1 MHGRARAV
9 MADVEERVAS
19 LAEVSVSDIAQRY
32 KVGEEIGAGAQATVY
47 RATHKKT
54 GSKVAIKIIEN
65 NWLEDDEVYEA
76 LRMEIALLRQLKHPH
91 VVQILEVVRDASSLF
106 LVQECL
112 GGGEL
117 FDQLLAKGPFK
128 EDYALAIFAQ
138 VALGVD
144 YMHSL
149 DVVHR
154 DLKASTRR
162 ARAAGA

>member
-1 MHGRARAV
+1 M

-76 LRMEIALLRQLKHPH
+76 LRMEIALLRQLKHVSAFWGTEPWMGL
-91 VVQILEVVRDASSLF
+91 QKIQVVRGGVGVPNPYLHSLHS
-106 LVQECL
+106 ESDRS
-112 GGGEL
+112 G
-117 FDQLLAKGPFK
+117 LLLRMFWNAKG
-128 EDYALAIFAQ
+128 
-138 VALGVD
+138 
-144 YMHSL
+144 
-149 DVVHR
+149 DV
-154 DLKASTRR
+154 
-162 ARAAGA
+162 